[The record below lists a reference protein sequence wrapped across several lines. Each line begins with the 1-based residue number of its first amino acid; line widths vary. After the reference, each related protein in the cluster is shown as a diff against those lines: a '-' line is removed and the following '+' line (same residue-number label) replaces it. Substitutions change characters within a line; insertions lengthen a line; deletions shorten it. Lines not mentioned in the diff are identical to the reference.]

1 MATIQNATI
10 APTKLEL
17 LTEWV
22 PKQSWYIG
30 CNATPELVK
39 AGRVPAGRPGRRGR
53 DRVHGRD

>member
-1 MATIQNATI
+1 MATIQNTTI

-30 CNATPELVK
+30 YNATPQVVK
-39 AGRVPAGRPGRRGR
+39 AGGPAGRPGRRGR
-53 DRVHGRD
+53 DRVHGRG